1 MFQKATRYY
10 AVSTD
15 IDLDTGETQPKEI
28 GVPKRSFWAKKKALG
43 WRFTIIN
50 GAILSC
56 IVFIL
61 NLTATIIAHNRGTIE
76 DGPSYGKTL
85 YQGDCKKVKNLG
97 IIAHL
102 FINLFSTILLSAS
115 NYAMQCLSAP
125 TREEVDQAHA
135 KSMWLDIG
143 VLSIRNLRN
152 INKKRSV
159 LCMLLGLSSLPLHL
173 L

>member
-1 MFQKATRYY
+1 MFQAETRYY

-15 IDLDTGETQPKEI
+15 IDLGTDEAKPKDRR
-28 GVPKRSFWAKKKALG
+28 VPKKSVWVKKKALG

-56 IVFIL
+56 IVFAL

-76 DGPSYGKTL
+76 NGHSYGKTL
-85 YQGDCKKVKNLG
+85 YQGDCKKVKNLS
-97 IIAHL
+97 ITAHL
-102 FINLFSTILLSAS
+102 FINLLSTILLSAS

-143 VLSIRNLRN
+143 VLSMRNLRN
-152 INKKRSV
+152 ISRKRAV